1 VDVGGRALKRRVTTP
16 GTATKRWATSVDE
29 SDHTEA
35 TMAHVRPVVI
45 LAAGTSTVEDDDHDD
60 SNGDDEDEYDAGIHR
75 VDERGPPH
83 RRTKVDSGA
92 ASATPGNIF
101 SRWEFI
107 FVRHSCVCSSLV
119 VRLLVWIGSRGASS
133 GMDSNQL
140 NL

>member
-1 VDVGGRALKRRVTTP
+1 MKRRVTTP

-101 SRWEFI
+101 WNLF
-107 FVRHSCVCSSLV
+107 SLDIRAYV
-119 VRLLVWIGSRGASS
+119 VH
-133 GMDSNQL
+133 
-140 NL
+140 